1 MALLSH
7 GLKQKN
13 GQGDGPLRL
22 PASAA
27 VRSSSPTPP
36 GQLLRTRQSP
46 PNPFGVRAS
55 LGSDGEG
62 QPLACCDR
70 SGRAASTAPAGR
82 RFKAATPYRR
92 VGCVHPVHPV
102 RPSPRVSSR
111 GGLVVAP
118 SGRHPR
124 GEMHSAKTFCEYPQK
139 LLSAPLSFLPS
150 PLLLCPLPRENS
162 PGRWTTITT
171 GENQDAHTKRQ
182 RQNRRSRIFQEDE

>member
-1 MALLSH
+1 MALLSQ

-13 GQGDGPLRL
+13 GRGDGPLRL

-118 SGRHPR
+118 PGRHPK
-124 GEMHSAKTFCEYPQK
+124 GEVNAAKTFCEGPQK
-139 LLSAPLSFLPS
+139 QLSAPFSCRPAVA
-150 PLLLCPLPRENS
+150 PLPFAARELTREMDNHHHRRKPGCTHETS
-162 PGRWTTITT
+162 TSEPPLKNLPGR
-171 GENQDAHTKRQ
+171 
-182 RQNRRSRIFQEDE
+182 